1 MKHYIY
7 FALCSVFL
15 FCSCKNQEYTFKDE
29 NIEIDIRGITIK
41 KIEHNEYKIKGIV
54 QVKNLTD
61 KNYCF
66 NLRNIKLKTS
76 SDTNYE
82 VYIDSIASVL
92 IERQEIKPYA
102 TYTKNVYWIVY
113 SDNELSIEGIDY
125 HD

>member
-1 MKHYIY
+1 MKHYI
-7 FALCSVFL
+7 FALCSLFL

-29 NIEIDIRGITIK
+29 NIEINIKDITIK
-41 KIEHNEYKIKGIV
+41 KIEHNEYKIKGNV
-54 QVKNLTD
+54 KVKNLTD
-61 KNYCF
+61 KNLNF

-92 IERQEIKPYA
+92 IENQEIKPYA
-102 TYTKNVYWIVY
+102 TYTENVYWIVH
-113 SDNELSIEGIDY
+113 SDNKVSIEGIDY

>member
-1 MKHYIY
+1 MKHYI
-7 FALCSVFL
+7 FALCSLFL

-29 NIEIDIRGITIK
+29 NIEINIKDITIK
-41 KIEHNEYKIKGIV
+41 KIAHNEYKIKGNV
-54 QVKNLTD
+54 KVKNLTD
-61 KNYCF
+61 KNLNF

-92 IERQEIKPYA
+92 IENQEIKSYA
-102 TYTKNVYWIVY
+102 TYTENVYWIVH
-113 SDNELSIEGIDY
+113 SDNKVSIDGIDY